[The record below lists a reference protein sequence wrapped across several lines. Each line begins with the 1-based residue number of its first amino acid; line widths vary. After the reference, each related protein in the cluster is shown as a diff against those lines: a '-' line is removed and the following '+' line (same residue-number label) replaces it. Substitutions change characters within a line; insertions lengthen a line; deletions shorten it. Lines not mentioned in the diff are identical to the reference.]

1 MNNISSKIKGCDGFG
16 RPRLIYG
23 NDFKYKIIDHYY
35 SKSTEEFIRKITR
48 GDVWRGSFD
57 YIQHRTE
64 KYLNQN
70 HITLE
75 KIEMLEKGIGI
86 NLSKYKKYIT
96 KRIRRN
102 IRN

>member
-35 SKSTEEFIRKITR
+35 SKSTEEFIQKLIR
-48 GDVWRGSFD
+48 GDAWRGIFG

-64 KYLNQN
+64 KYLNQKY
-70 HITLE
+70 ITLE

-86 NLSKYKKYIT
+86 NLSKYK
-96 KRIRRN
+96 N
-102 IRN
+102 ILRK